1 MIKAELVLGLMIG
14 AVFVFGLL
22 KAESVLRVEGGGEGV
37 LVGPY
42 RDRMT
47 I

>member
-22 KAESVLRVEGGGEGV
+22 KAESVLRVEGGGGC
-37 LVGPY
+37 L
-42 RDRMT
+42 
-47 I
+47 

>member
-22 KAESVLRVEGGGEGV
+22 KAESVLRVEGGGV